1 MFLSS
6 RLIFKKKENLGG
18 KCMFKFNKKALIMFV
33 LMLAV
38 ALVAGCGG
46 QKAAET
52 PKTEA
57 PAPAPVATYTEP
69 ATIKIGFLGALT
81 GSVASYGQNTL
92 DGMKLAA
99 DEINAAG
106 GVNGKQ
112 IEIIENDNRGDK
124 TEGANITQK
133 YVTQDKV
140 VAIVG
145 DPTTGITKVAA
156 PIANQNK
163 VVIMSAGSTGPGV
176 VEIGPYVFRD
186 TLLDSVGGPTT
197 IKYMVE
203 KKGWKKV
210 ALITS
215 INNDFSVG
223 LSKIFKDGVLAAGGE
238 IATEENISDGD
249 TDFSA
254 QVTNIKSKGA
264 QVIIFSGYYTEGAL
278 IMKEVRKQGLKDIVM
293 VGGDGLQSPVLWELG
308 GAAVE
313 GSISYAGFSPEQP
326 TPTTAKFIEN
336 FKKKYSKDP
345 DLFHAQGYDAIQLF
359 AAAITK
365 AGTANPEKWK
375 DTLAATQKFDGVSGN
390 ISFGAN
396 REPIKSPVFLLE
408 VKGAKFSLLE
418 KVPVVE

>member
-1 MFLSS
+1 MTKFS
-6 RLIFKKKENLGG
+6 KKVILV
-18 KCMFKFNKKALIMFV
+18 FSL
-33 LMLAV
+33 L
-38 ALVAGCGG
+38 ALVIFAVGCGQTPTE
-46 QKAAET
+46 QKPAEQQPTAQQPAA
-52 PKTEA
+52 
-57 PAPAPVATYTEP
+57 YTEP

-99 DEINAAG
+99 EEINAAG

-112 IEIIENDNRGDK
+112 IEILENDDRGDK

-145 DPTTGITKVAA
+145 DPTTGITKVAG

-163 VVIMSAGSTGPGV
+163 VLLISAGATGPE
-176 VEIGPYVFRD
+176 VEKIGPYVFRD
-186 TLLDSVGGPTT
+186 TLLDSVGGPAT

-223 LSKIFKDGVLAAGGE
+223 LSKIFKDGVIAANGE
-238 IATEENISDGD
+238 VATEENISDGD

-278 IMKEVRKQGLKDIVM
+278 IMKEVRKQGMEDIVM

-308 GAAVE
+308 GDAVE

-326 TPTTAKFIEN
+326 TPATAKFIDS
-336 FKKKYSKDP
+336 FKKKYNKEP
-345 DLFHAQGYDAIQLF
+345 DLFHAQGFDAVQLIANAIKT
-359 AAAITK
+359 AA
-365 AGTANPEKWK
+365 TANPEKFK
-375 DTLAATQKFDGVSGN
+375 DSMAATNSFEGVSGV
-390 ISFGAN
+390 ISFSKTN
-396 REPIKSPVFLLE
+396 REPIKSPVFLLQ
-408 VKGAKFSLLE
+408 VKGKAFKLLE
-418 KVPVVE
+418 KVPVAQ